1 MNGLETQTKVIS
13 NVVDATSLASQ
24 IRPDQAIIFYF
35 TLSIFQ
41 DFIYIR
47 TVYFRSYIRK
57 VISTQLWTFHHKKAK
72 KPPECS
78 RYF

>member
-13 NVVDATSLASQ
+13 NVVHATSLASQ

-41 DFIYIR
+41 DF
-47 TVYFRSYIRK
+47 VSYIRK

-72 KPPECS
+72 KTPECS